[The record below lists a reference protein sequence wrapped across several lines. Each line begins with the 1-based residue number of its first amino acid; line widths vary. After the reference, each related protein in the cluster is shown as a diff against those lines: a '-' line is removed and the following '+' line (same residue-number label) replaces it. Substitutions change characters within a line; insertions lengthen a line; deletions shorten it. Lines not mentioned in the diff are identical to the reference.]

1 VSSATRA
8 LIDKLSRVL
17 GPPVCTP
24 EYVMA
29 SDYRETHRLERARYR
44 VFLWACP
51 ACLGGEG
58 EPPYKPF
65 VVDSDGRVWCKGPG
79 CSAEELAATIRT
91 LLAVAE

>member
-1 VSSATRA
+1 VSSATSE

-17 GPPVCTP
+17 GPPTSTP

-44 VFLWACP
+44 VFRWPCP
-51 ACLGGEG
+51 ACLGGYDDAG
-58 EPPYKPF
+58 YKPF

-79 CSAEELAATIRT
+79 CLAEELAATIRT
-91 LLAVAE
+91 LLAVAA